1 MLCENRSDC
10 PQCYPSYNEH
20 GHLHT
25 ALSTHR
31 TFDGTESSCAPSI
44 LALTLAGLP
53 LLPTTKASKLCH
65 LDMVFHWCIWWLIH
79 PAGESCPLSP
89 RSYSLMASLDWAGCL
104 RSCTLFHRAKRAKCY
119 RQLCPSFFREVGGNA
134 RKNLFIIRAPPRSS
148 AMAQLKSH
156 SHNHAR
162 LSAVISFPH
171 S

>member
-10 PQCYPSYNEH
+10 PQFYPSYNEH

-25 ALSTHR
+25 VL
-31 TFDGTESSCAPSI
+31 APSRLSMAQSR
-44 LALTLAGLP
+44 LALLPSWLSHWLGYRSSPPPKHPNYVIWIWSFIGAFGGLSILQASLA
-53 LLPTTKASKLCH
+53 
-65 LDMVFHWCIWWLIH
+65 
-79 PAGESCPLSP
+79 LSP